1 MFKFAIYV
9 YFLIVTTAIID
20 SFLMVFLKLNTLE
33 VIVFN
38 FATGLLVFLVF
49 LFFDI
54 RRKSFEEYK
63 TRKKRWYMF
72 ELLSFL

>member
-63 TRKKRWYMF
+63 TRKKR
-72 ELLSFL
+72 